1 MAAQQNFR
9 TALNGF
15 NREDVVRYIEY
26 LNTKHAA
33 EVNQLK
39 SELDFLHSKA
49 EMSAPVA
56 EAAPVDTAETDAMI
70 EQQAARIRE
79 LFDQCKAQEQEISEL
94 KAENQQLNNRL
105 SEIPS
110 QSAVAPVV
118 VQNVDTSD
126 LEQEISALKAEKEA
140 LTLQIQEMKQQSIAQ
155 TSAELEAY
163 RRAERTERMA
173 RERAAKVYQQANGVL
188 ADATVKVDE
197 AADQIGT
204 LTEQVMAQ
212 LSQLQTAVS
221 GSKEALRDAASTMY
235 TLRPSEDCE

>member
-1 MAAQQNFR
+1 MAVQQNFR

-26 LNTKHAA
+26 LNTKHSA

-49 EMSAPVA
+49 EMVPVA
-56 EAAPVDTAETDAMI
+56 EVAPVDTAETDAMI

-94 KAENQQLNNRL
+94 KAENLQLNNQL
-105 SEIPS
+105 SQISMQPVS
-110 QSAVAPVV
+110 APVAFK
-118 VQNVDTSD
+118 NVDTSD
-126 LEQEISALKAEKEA
+126 LEQEISTLKAEKDA
-140 LTLQIQEMKQQSIAQ
+140 LNLQIQEMKQQSILQ
-155 TSAELEAY
+155 TNAELEAY

-188 ADATVKVDE
+188 ADATIKVDE

-212 LSQLQTAVS
+212 LSQLQSAVS